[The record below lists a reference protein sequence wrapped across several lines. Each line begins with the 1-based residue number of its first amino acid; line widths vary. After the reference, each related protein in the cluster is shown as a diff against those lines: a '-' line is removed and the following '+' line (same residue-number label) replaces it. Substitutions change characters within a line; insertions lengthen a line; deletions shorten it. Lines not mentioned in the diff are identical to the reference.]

1 MWRAL
6 PFLLLL
12 GACST
17 LQPGFDDSNARQ
29 FYSVPGKSV
38 IYLVREKPDLHPHP
52 TVVTLN
58 NSVESLTYPG
68 TFVRWEVAPGMQRI
82 AGYAGD
88 DGAIALNT
96 EPGKIYFIRQTV
108 KPVHNLL
115 QSKFNTIPEQ
125 DGRAVVSRSAH
136 ISS

>member
-6 PFLLLL
+6 PLLLLL

-17 LQPGFDDSNARQ
+17 LQPGLDDSNARQ

-38 IYLVREKPDLHPHP
+38 IYLVREKPDPHPHP

-68 TFVRWEVAPGMQRI
+68 TFVRWEVTPGMHRI

-88 DGAIALNT
+88 GGAIALTT
-96 EPGKIYFIRQTV
+96 ESGKIYFIRQTV

-115 QSKFNTIPEQ
+115 QSKFDTIKEQ
-125 DGRAVVSRSAH
+125 DGREAVTRSAR
-136 ISS
+136 IAS

>member
-6 PFLLLL
+6 PLLLLL

-17 LQPGFDDSNARQ
+17 LQPNFQDADARQ

-38 IYLVREKPDLHPHP
+38 IYLVREKPDPHPHP

-68 TFVRWEVAPGMQRI
+68 TFVRWEVTPGMQRI

-88 DGAIALNT
+88 GGAIALNT

-108 KPVHNLL
+108 APVQSLL
-115 QSKFNTIPEQ
+115 QSKFNTINEQ
-125 DGRAVVSRSAH
+125 DGRAVVTRSAR
-136 ISS
+136 IAS